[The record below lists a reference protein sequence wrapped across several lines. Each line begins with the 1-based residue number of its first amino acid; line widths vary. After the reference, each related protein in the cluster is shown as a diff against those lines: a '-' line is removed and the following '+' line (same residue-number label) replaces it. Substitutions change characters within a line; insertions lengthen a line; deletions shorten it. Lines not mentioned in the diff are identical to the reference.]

1 MKIASQ
7 AVRRILIAAVA
18 VVVLPGVAI
27 TRADEAAEVTP
38 ETREAEAKPGENP
51 VELERRQQIKQQ
63 IKQQAVTWEQQF
75 TKLLHGDLELMRL
88 VCGDLPR
95 ESRRA
100 IARDGEQAARDA
112 SIRIAELQFQDQRRQ
127 PQVGFPWQGVAG
139 AVLKAIV
146 PPVAGPIAA
155 SGGGKPADDPVSFFS
170 AALTKS
176 LEEHVG
182 REQAGEFSR
191 QLAARN
197 ERRKAATICAIVAA
211 LDAELGLSAEQREK
225 IERSLLERW
234 NDSMVMAVHGMHTNN
249 GGRIFPGLP
258 DECVRP
264 HLTEAQRQR
273 FPRQVILNDGA
284 WQRQSWMQTL
294 NMLNAV
300 HNAQPD
306 PWWTE

>member
-1 MKIASQ
+1 MKTASQ
-7 AVRRILIAAVA
+7 VVRRILIAAIA
-18 VVVLPGVAI
+18 VVVLPGVAT
-27 TRADEAAEVTP
+27 TRAVELAEVKP

-51 VELERRQQIKQQ
+51 VELERRQQLKQQ

-75 TKLLHGDLELMRL
+75 MKLLSGDLELMRS

-100 IARDGEQAARDA
+100 IARDGEQAAREA
-112 SIRIAELQFQDQRRQ
+112 SLRMAELQFQDQRRQ
-127 PQVGFPWQGVAG
+127 PQAGVPWQGVAG

-146 PPVAGPIAA
+146 PPAAGPVATR
-155 SGGGKPADDPVSFFS
+155 GGGKPADDPVSFFS

-182 REQAGEFSR
+182 REQAEEFSR
-191 QLAARN
+191 QLTARN
-197 ERRKAATICAIVAA
+197 ERRKTASTHAIVAA

-225 IERSLLERW
+225 IERSILERW
-234 NDSMVMAVHGMHTNN
+234 NDSMVTAVQGMHTNN

-264 HLTEAQRQR
+264 HLTEAQRKRFQR
-273 FPRQVILNDGA
+273 HVIRDDGE
-284 WQRQSWMQTL
+284 WQRRSWMQTL
-294 NMLNAV
+294 NLLNAV
-300 HNAQPD
+300 HNAEID